1 MSKSFVRVLLGLF
14 LVAGLLGVAAAP
26 GESQTEK
33 NSGAPAQVAKT
44 GSPEALSVRSVRD
57 VSYQLG
63 IGDVVQ
69 VNVWREP
76 ELSLQTV
83 VRPDGKITV
92 PLAGDLPA
100 DGLTTD
106 ELARSIE
113 TKLKDFLRDPRVT
126 VVVAEVKSKYFYV
139 VGEVF
144 HPGSY
149 PLLQP
154 TTVLQGLSLSGGF
167 RDFANTKSIYIMRNH
182 DGQPRLTR
190 FNYKAVIKGQ
200 SVEQN
205 IYLRHGD
212 TIVVP

>member
-1 MSKSFVRVLLGLF
+1 MPTSTLRTALSVV
-14 LVAGLLGVAAAP
+14 LVAGLLAAAAAP
-26 GESQTEK
+26 GESQAGNQEADAAK
-33 NSGAPAQVAKT
+33 VAKSV
-44 GSPEALSVRSVRD
+44 SPESLPARAVRD
-57 VSYQLG
+57 LPYQLG
-63 IGDVVQ
+63 VGDLVQ

-92 PLAGDLPA
+92 PLAGDLHA
-100 DGLTTD
+100 DGLATD
-106 ELARSIE
+106 EVAKNIE
-113 TKLKDFLRDPRVT
+113 NKLKDFLRDPRVT
-126 VVVAEVKSKYFYV
+126 VVVAEVRSKYFYV

-149 PLLQP
+149 PLMQP
-154 TTVLQGLSLSGGF
+154 TTVLQGLSLAGGF
-167 RDFANTKSIYIMRNH
+167 RDFANTKTIYVMRNH
-182 DGQPRLTR
+182 EGQPRLTR
-190 FNYKAVIKGQ
+190 FNYNAVIKGQ